1 MDEPTELTPEDA
13 ERARRVQEFWEAARV
28 RAGLMRTAVVT
39 GMTTAATMPP
49 PAWAFG
55 DNPTLADELLELVL
69 AGTKT
74 ATATSL
80 TELEADGDRLPEVGD
95 LSIVLDGSGEPRALI
110 RTTEVH
116 VTTFD
121 QVTEEQAHAEG
132 EDDRTLASWRRE
144 HERYFRRVLEPLG
157 TAFSQDLPIVL
168 ETFEVLYPRPS
179 DR

>member
-1 MDEPTELTPEDA
+1 MDEPSELTPEDA
-13 ERARRVQEFWEAARV
+13 ERARRIQEFWEAARV

-55 DNPTLADELLELVL
+55 DNPTLADELLDLVL
-69 AGTKT
+69 SGSKT

-80 TELEADGDRLPEVGD
+80 TELEADGVRLPEVGD

-110 RTTEVH
+110 RTTAVD
-116 VTTFD
+116 VTTFAG
-121 QVTEEQAHAEG
+121 VTEAQAYAEG
-132 EDDRTLASWRRE
+132 EDDRSLASWRRE

-157 TAFSQDLPIVL
+157 TDFSEQLPIII